1 MKKLFQSQWAL
12 GFFGLPAE
20 YSVTL
25 HKEIFTLTYHGGGG
39 FIFSEV
45 YGMPV
50 YLRKFYIKELVDA
63 KKREKDSTKQ
73 KDTSQPGQVPNFI
86 REHAKNKKNKT

>member
-1 MKKLFQSQWAL
+1 MKKLFQSQWAS

-25 HKEIFTLTYHGGGG
+25 QKEIFTLTYHGGGG

-50 YLRKFYIKELVDA
+50 YLRKFFLGELADA
-63 KKREKDSTKQ
+63 KKREKASTNQQ
-73 KDTSQPGQVPNFI
+73 KDTQPGQVPNFI
-86 REHAKNKKNKT
+86 REHAKNKSKK

>member
-1 MKKLFQSQWAL
+1 MKKLFQSQWAS

-25 HKEIFTLTYHGGGG
+25 QKEIFTLTYHGGGG

-50 YLRKFYIKELVDA
+50 YLRKFFLGELADA
-63 KKREKDSTKQ
+63 KKREKASTKQ
-73 KDTSQPGQVPNFI
+73 QKEVPEQGQVPNFI
-86 REHAKNKKNKT
+86 RKHGKNKT

>member
-25 HKEIFTLTYHGGGG
+25 QKEIFTLTYHGGGG

-50 YLRKFYIKELVDA
+50 YLRKFFIKELVEA
-63 KKREKDSTKQ
+63 KKREKDSTKEQ
-73 KDTSQPGQVPNFI
+73 KEPGQVPKFI
-86 REHAKNKKNKT
+86 REHAQNKKNKT